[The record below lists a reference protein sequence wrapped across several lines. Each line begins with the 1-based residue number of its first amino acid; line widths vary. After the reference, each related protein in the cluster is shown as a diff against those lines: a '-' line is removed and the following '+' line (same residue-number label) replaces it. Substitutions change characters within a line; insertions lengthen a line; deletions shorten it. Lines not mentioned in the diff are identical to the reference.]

1 MLRAQVSPRH
11 SFCILPDMGVVTAS
25 LFQITRDLLDQGSR
39 FHRSGSRSEA
49 QQPSLE
55 LDGVAQLERGDD
67 RILAVLDNLLA
78 GMPLHLTNVRRRPA
92 GEFDANLARLLRLKD
107 AKRALKVTVQRE
119 IRRLL
124 EALL

>member
-39 FHRSGSRSEA
+39 FQRSGSRSEA

-55 LDGVAQLERGDD
+55 LDGVAQLECGDD
-67 RILAVLDNLLA
+67 RILAVLDDFLA
-78 GMPLHLTNVRRRPA
+78 RMPLHLADVRCGPA
-92 GEFDANLARLLRLKD
+92 GELDPNLARLLRLED
-107 AKRALKVTVQRE
+107 AERPLK
-119 IRRLL
+119 
-124 EALL
+124 